1 MLVAWTIDSDTTK
14 WADGL
19 RFVQLQKNMLPH
31 RNLMNNTPLSVVC
44 ARTGGCGL
52 ERTSLPKSV
61 IDGLQTEEELV
72 ELLATAEIC
81 KAQEHPKEGGEQED
95 LVIMFSYLL
104 PPHQYC
110 KNRAILQNNTHL

>member
-1 MLVAWTIDSDTTK
+1 MHGAPRHPQIQGSIERSNSDIKEMLVAWTIDSDTTK

-52 ERTSLPKSV
+52 E
-61 IDGLQTEEELV
+61 
-72 ELLATAEIC
+72 
-81 KAQEHPKEGGEQED
+81 
-95 LVIMFSYLL
+95 
-104 PPHQYC
+104 
-110 KNRAILQNNTHL
+110 